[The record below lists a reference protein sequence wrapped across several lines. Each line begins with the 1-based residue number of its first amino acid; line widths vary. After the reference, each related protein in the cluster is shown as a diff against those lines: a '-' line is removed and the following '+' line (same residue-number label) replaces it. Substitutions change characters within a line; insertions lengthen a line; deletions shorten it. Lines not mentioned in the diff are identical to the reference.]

1 MIISLI
7 SIITLGLLWLLY
19 HYLPNKKIFAYFC
32 FTLAAA
38 GLIVY
43 FTWPHNEPKTEN
55 VMTTE
60 ERYERQ
66 QQQQIFSDWYKNYQ
80 RDIAEL
86 DRNWQWYHQ
95 ILENFK
101 EDNISIQTAYVRLK
115 QLDEDSKQLKER
127 IASNAPPIALNSGC
141 YDLLIEVMKKTNAYA
156 DAEYKTIALTRA
168 AADPANMP
176 ASEQAEQS
184 KILQSVMIRESPV
197 GLYTAKEIITIREYL
212 SLPPEEPA
220 SQP

>member
-1 MIISLI
+1 MIIGLI
-7 SIITLGLLWLLY
+7 VILTLGLLCLLY
-19 HYLPNKKIFAYFC
+19 RYLPNKKIFAYFC

-43 FTWPHNEPKTEN
+43 FTWPHNEPKNET
-55 VMTTE
+55 VITAE

-80 RDIAEL
+80 HDIAEL

-95 ILENFK
+95 TLENFK

-115 QLDEDSKQLKER
+115 QLDEDSKKLKER
-127 IASNAPPIALNSGC
+127 IASNAPPIALNSNC

-156 DAEYKTIALTRA
+156 DAEYKTITLTRA

-176 ASEQAEQS
+176 TNDQAEQS
-184 KILQSVMIRESPV
+184 KILQTVMLRESPV
-197 GLYTAKEIITIREYL
+197 GLYTAKEIIAIREYL
-212 SLPPEEPA
+212 SLPPEEQNP
-220 SQP
+220 QQ